1 LTARIV
7 AAARPVMAVDDVT
20 AGVQPA
26 NSIRLRGRLLL
37 PSDQAYGVLAE
48 GMRPLG
54 RTPMLR
60 KADDGEREEVLALP
74 LTFGRARQRVALAAA
89 LFVLTVFSC
98 LFAGAQMTPGL
109 EAINFHLLDGLPFA
123 ATLLAILLAHE
134 SGHYLAARRVGTP
147 TSLPYFIPLPIP
159 GGFGTM
165 GAFISMAAP
174 PRNRRGLLAIAV
186 AGPLAG
192 LILAVPL
199 LWLGLR
205 MSQVQ
210 PPPPPPYLLEG
221 NSVLYAALKYLVFG
235 RFLPS
240 GGEDV
245 LIGQVAMAAWAGLLI
260 TGLNLIPAGQ
270 LDGGHIL
277 FALIGARRARLVT
290 WAMIAVMAAL
300 AILWQGWLIW
310 AVLIFVFSRIQDAPL
325 DEITGLTRGQRILAA
340 LMLVLFLLV
349 FTPIPF
355 KVIQ

>member
-1 LTARIV
+1 MV
-7 AAARPVMAVDDVT
+7 
-20 AGVQPA
+20 
-26 NSIRLRGRLLL
+26 
-37 PSDQAYGVLAE
+37 
-48 GMRPLG
+48 
-54 RTPMLR
+54 
-60 KADDGEREEVLALP
+60 
-74 LTFGRARQRVALAAA
+74 
-89 LFVLTVFSC
+89 
-98 LFAGAQMTPGL
+98 PGL
-109 EAINFHLLDGLPFA
+109 SETNFHLLDGVPFA

-134 SGHYLAARRVGTP
+134 SGHYLAARRAGTP

-165 GAFISMAAP
+165 GAFITMAAP
-174 PRNRRGLLAIAV
+174 PRDRRRLLGISV

-205 MSQVQ
+205 LSHVE
-210 PPPPPPYLLEG
+210 PLPPPPYLLEG
-221 NSVLYAALKYLVFG
+221 NSLLYAALKYLAFG
-235 RFLPS
+235 RLLPS

-277 FALIGARRARLVT
+277 YALVGARRARLVT
-290 WAMIAVMAAL
+290 WAMLVVLAGL

-310 AVLIFVFSRIQDAPL
+310 VVLVFVFSRIQDAPL
-325 DEITGLTRGQRILAA
+325 DDITSLTRRQRILAV
-340 LMLVLFLLV
+340 LMMALFLLV

-355 KVIQ
+355 KIVQ